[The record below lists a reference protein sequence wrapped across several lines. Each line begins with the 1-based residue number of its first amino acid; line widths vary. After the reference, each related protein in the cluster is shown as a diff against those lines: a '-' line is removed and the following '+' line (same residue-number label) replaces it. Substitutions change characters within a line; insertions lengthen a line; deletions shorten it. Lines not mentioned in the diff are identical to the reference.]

1 MLSVKTELLAALA
14 AELEQLSP
22 GAGARAAFESP
33 KVAAHGDFACTAAM
47 QLAKPL
53 KLNPRTL
60 GEQLRTALE
69 ATPAFQRWVDAIE
82 IAGPGFL
89 NIRLKP
95 AAKQEVVRE
104 VLAAGERFGFQS
116 PRNERVLVEFVS
128 ANPTG
133 PLHVGHGRQAAIGDA
148 ISNLFATQ
156 GWSVHR
162 EFYYND
168 AGVQI
173 DTLTKSTQ
181 LRAKGFKP
189 GDDCWPTDSDNP
201 LAKNFYNG
209 DYIADIAEAFKAK
222 ATVKADDR
230 EFTANGDV
238 EDYDNIRQFAVA
250 YLRNEQD
257 KDLQAFNLHF
267 DQYYLESSLY
277 TSGRVE
283 ATVNKLVANGKTYE
297 QDGALWLKS
306 TDYGDDKD
314 RVMRKGD
321 GTYTYFVPDVAY
333 HIAKWERGYSKVV
346 NIQGTDH
353 HGTIARVRAGLQ
365 AADVGIPQGYPDYV
379 LHTMVR
385 VVKGGE
391 EVKISK
397 RAGSYVT
404 LRDLIEWTS
413 KDAVRFFL
421 LSRKPDTEYTF
432 DVDLAV
438 AQNNDNPVYYVQ
450 YAHARICSVLE
461 QWIVEELGWPAIP
474 TALEHAFKGLL
485 LDIGKGLQQQSLKFH
500 WQALREF
507 STLTANS
514 DSHILQGS
522 FSAKVEQISEMI
534 SRGRFD
540 ELQQVILAIDVAE
553 WHVGKHAKKLLD
565 ALVLSKNDGSI
576 NHYAENLGSFIAQ
589 YLVRGDLIPKIF
601 EKFGKPM
608 LDGADLSCLTNPA
621 ALDLMLQLAKYPEM
635 LTAAALGEA
644 PHDVTF
650 YLRDLASAYHSYYD
664 AERILVDD
672 EAVKKA
678 RLALVAATAQVLH
691 NGLAVLGVSAPA
703 RM

>member
-1 MLSVKTELLAALA
+1 MLSVKQELLAALA
-14 AELEQLSP
+14 GELEKLSP
-22 GAGARAAFESP
+22 GAGSRAAFESP

-47 QLAKPL
+47 QLAKAA
-53 KLNPRTL
+53 KQNPRQLAETL
-60 GEQLRTALE
+60 SVALM
-69 ATPAFQRWVDAIE
+69 ATPAFARWVDALE

-104 VLAAGERFGFQS
+104 VLAAGERFGYRPDNGQ
-116 PRNERVLVEFVS
+116 RVLVEFVS

-133 PLHVGHGRQAAIGDA
+133 PLHVGHGRQAALGDA
-148 ISNLFATQ
+148 ICNLFSTQ
-156 GWSVHR
+156 GWQVHR

-189 GDDCWPTDSDNP
+189 GDDCWPTDPENP
-201 LAKNFYNG
+201 ASKAFYNG
-209 DYIADIAEAFKAK
+209 AYIQDIADDFLARK
-222 ATVKADDR
+222 TVKADDR

-297 QDGALWLKS
+297 QDGALWLRS

-314 RVMRKGD
+314 RVMRKND

-333 HIAKWERGYSKVV
+333 HIAKWERGFTKVV

-365 AADVGIPQGYPDYV
+365 AADAGIPQGYPDYV

-385 VVKGGE
+385 VVRNGE

-450 YAHARICSVLE
+450 YAHARICSVLRSWQE
-461 QWIVEELGWPAIP
+461 AGGGDAAALKDVDLS
-474 TALEHAFKGLL
+474 ALEGP
-485 LDIGKGLQQQSLKFH
+485 
-500 WQALREF
+500 QAQ
-507 STLTANS
+507 A
-514 DSHILQGS
+514 
-522 FSAKVEQISEMI
+522 
-534 SRGRFD
+534 
-540 ELQQVILAIDVAE
+540 
-553 WHVGKHAKKLLD
+553 
-565 ALVLSKNDGSI
+565 
-576 NHYAENLGSFIAQ
+576 
-589 YLVRGDLIPKIF
+589 
-601 EKFGKPM
+601 
-608 LDGADLSCLTNPA
+608 
-621 ALDLMLQLAKYPEM
+621 LMLQLAKYPEM
-635 LTAAALGEA
+635 LTAATEGEA

-650 YLRDLASAYHSYYD
+650 YLRDLAASYHSYYD

-672 EAVKKA
+672 EAVKRA

>member
-1 MLSVKTELLAALA
+1 MLQVKKDLLAVLA
-14 AELEQLSP
+14 AELEKLSP
-22 GAGARAAFESP
+22 GAGSRAAFETP
-33 KVAAHGDFACTAAM
+33 KVAAHGDYAVTAAM

-53 KLNPRTL
+53 KANPRAL
-60 GEQLRTALE
+60 GEQLKAALE
-69 ATPAFQRWVDAIE
+69 AAPAFAQWVEAVE

-89 NIRLKP
+89 NLRLKP
-95 AAKQEVVRE
+95 AAKQQVVQE
-104 VLAAGERFGFQS
+104 VLAQGERFGMQ
-116 PRNERVLVEFVS
+116 PQRDEKIIVEFVS

-133 PLHVGHGRQAAIGDA
+133 PLHVGHGRQAALGDA
-148 ISNLFATQ
+148 ICNLYGSQ

-189 GDDCWPTDSDNP
+189 GDDCWPTDSENP

-209 DYIADIAEAFKAK
+209 DYIGDIAQAFLAK
-222 ATVKADDR
+222 QTIEADDR
-230 EFTANGDV
+230 AFTANGDV
-238 EDYDNIRQFAVA
+238 EDYDNIRNFAVA

-257 KDLQAFNLHF
+257 KDLQAFNLKF
-267 DQYYLESSLY
+267 DEYYLESSLY
-277 TSGRVE
+277 QNGHVDETVKRLIASGH
-283 ATVNKLVANGKTYE
+283 TYE
-297 QDGALWLKS
+297 QDGALWLRT
-306 TDYGDDKD
+306 TDFGDDKD
-314 RVMRKGD
+314 RVMRKSD
-321 GTYTYFVPDVAY
+321 GTYTYFLPDVAY
-333 HIAKWERGYSKVV
+333 HTQKFLRGYGKAV

-365 AADVGIPQGYPDYV
+365 AVNVGIPQGYPDYV

-385 VVKGGE
+385 VVRGGE

-438 AQNNDNPVYYVQ
+438 AQNNDNPVFYVQ
-450 YAHARICSVLE
+450 YAHARICSVLRGWQE
-461 QWIVEELGWPAIP
+461 QGGAGLPALSGIDLG
-474 TALEHAFKGLL
+474 ALQGPQA
-485 LDIGKGLQQQSLKFH
+485 
-500 WQALREF
+500 QALM
-507 STLTANS
+507 
-514 DSHILQGS
+514 Q
-522 FSAKVEQISEMI
+522 M
-534 SRGRFD
+534 
-540 ELQQVILAIDVAE
+540 LA
-553 WHVGKHAKKLLD
+553 
-565 ALVLSKNDGSI
+565 
-576 NHYAENLGSFIAQ
+576 Q
-589 YLVRGDLIPKIF
+589 
-601 EKFGKPM
+601 
-608 LDGADLSCLTNPA
+608 
-621 ALDLMLQLAKYPEM
+621 YPEM
-635 LTAAALGEA
+635 LSNAAAGNA

-672 EAVKKA
+672 EATKLA
-678 RLALVAATAQVLH
+678 RLALVAAVAQVLR
-691 NGLAVLGVSAPA
+691 NGLAVLGVSAPE